1 MRQRVL
7 GVIIKRTV
15 DISFILAVESIIKI
29 LLILPPIFLH
39 LSENH
44 SILNITSY
52 CCEDVINDEIVLSG
66 DLLCSA
72 RTSFNLDP
80 LLTLSLLQL
89 YLQSHSSI
97 LLF

>member
-1 MRQRVL
+1 M
-7 GVIIKRTV
+7 
-15 DISFILAVESIIKI
+15 
-29 LLILPPIFLH
+29 
-39 LSENH
+39 
-44 SILNITSY
+44 SY

-72 RTSFNLDP
+72 HTSFNLDP
-80 LLTLSLLQL
+80 LLMLCLLQL